1 MDSRLSTQRNVGL
14 GLVPSRG
21 RGGRSAVV
29 VPSGVSPFSS
39 SQVVFARPWRFQRIR
54 ESRKRRGRP
63 KFRTWS
69 VPAPAGLSDRYEN
82 EWIPSRRR
90 VPAFR
95 RSKAGP
101 VPGVVVRLYRPA
113 ESRGR
118 IRARPPYNM
127 QERRRVPAF
136 RRSKAGPVPRY
147 GAGIQGKCKTA
158 IQYAR
163 TRRSTIFITQCGL
176 RRAVSFLDR
185 PLSPKRIY
193 RMSEAPWKM
202 NDR

>member
-1 MDSRLSTQRNVGL
+1 MDPAAPAGPVIGTPIDFGTGARRQQLPAQHGQPIVNTEKCRAGACPQPRAGWSF
-14 GLVPSRG
+14 G
-21 RGGRSAVV
+21 RGL
-29 VPSGVSPFSS
+29 PSGVSPFSS

-101 VPGVVVRLYRPA
+101 VP
-113 ESRGR
+113 
-118 IRARPPYNM
+118 
-127 QERRRVPAF
+127 
-136 RRSKAGPVPRY
+136 RY
-147 GAGIQGKCKTA
+147 GAGIQGKGKTA

-176 RRAVSFLDR
+176 RRAMSFLDQ